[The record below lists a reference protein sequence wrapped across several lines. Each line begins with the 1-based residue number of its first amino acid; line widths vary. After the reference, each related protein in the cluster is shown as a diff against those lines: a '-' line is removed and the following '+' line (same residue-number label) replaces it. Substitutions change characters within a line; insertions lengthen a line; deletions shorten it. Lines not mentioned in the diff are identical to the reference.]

1 LHHQIVDIPPI
12 EPKVIEYIQH
22 IYRCKDCGEFVYQP
36 LSDEVGRKHF
46 GPGVLALAAVLTG
59 MLKTSTNTDD
69 FPVK

>member
-1 LHHQIVDIPPI
+1 LHYQIVDIPPI

-36 LSDEVGRKHF
+36 LPDEVGRKHF
-46 GPGVLALAAVLTG
+46 GPGVLALVAVLTG

-69 FPVK
+69 FLVK